1 MNIDTH
7 VNSIVQNI
15 VDQITT
21 QVQTQAMAAIDAKI
35 NEVIAAIDVTPVL
48 SQILSQKIDAKLNLL
63 PIDSSTITAELK
75 NRVENIADSISQN
88 VQVES
93 MAAVKDS
100 VSSMINGIDF
110 QALYKTTILSAIQNK
125 EIIFPASSIPSSAIN
140 LDGIV
145 LTGENID
152 GGIIKNF
159 GSTGIDDKATACQ
172 VTIMDDVT
180 VVENNLLTRDLT
192 VKGTTTIE
200 GDLNVTGTMPE
211 TSPLFQSVVLAA
223 TTNVRASLDQ
233 TAYQHY
239 SNMVYA
245 QINEHG
251 LDLSR
256 ITINGEELVNGN
268 NLGSFVTASNLQRV
282 GVLQELQVQGEALL
296 SQTLYTTNKRVGIN
310 TVEPSQALSV
320 WDQEVEIGF
329 GKQSSNTG
337 IIGTPRN
344 QTLIISANGKNNIIA
359 TPDGATTVNK
369 INIGSMSFTV
379 GDMPPSNDQPKGSVV
394 FNSNPSLGGPLGW
407 VSLGE
412 ARWANFGIID

>member
-7 VNSIVQNI
+7 VNSIVQSI

-21 QVQTQAMAAIDAKI
+21 QVQTQAMAVIDAKI
-35 NEVIAAIDVTPVL
+35 NEVISAIDVTPILAQTL
-48 SQILSQKIDAKLNLL
+48 SQRIDAKLNLL
-63 PIDSSTITAELK
+63 PIDSSTIEAEL
-75 NRVENIADSISQN
+75 NSRVENLATNISAE
-88 VQVES
+88 VQS
-93 MAAVKDS
+93 QAITAIKDS
-100 VSSMINGIDF
+100 VGSIVNGLDF
-110 QALYKTTILSAIQNK
+110 QTLYKTTILAAVQNK
-125 EIIFPASSIPSSAIN
+125 EIIFPASSIPSTAIN

-145 LTGENID
+145 LSGENID

-159 GSTGIDDKATACQ
+159 GSTGIDDRASACQ
-172 VTIMDDVT
+172 VTVMDDVT
-180 VVENNLLTRDLT
+180 VIENNLLTRDLT

-239 SNMVYA
+239 SNMVYE

-256 ITINGEELVNGN
+256 ITINGKELINGN
-268 NLGSFVTASNLQRV
+268 NLGSFVTASSLQTV
-282 GVLQELQVQGEALL
+282 GTLQELRVQGEALL
-296 SQTLYTTNKRVGIN
+296 SQSLYTTNKRVGIN
-310 TVEPSQALSV
+310 TIDPSQALSV
-320 WDQEVEIGF
+320 WDQEIEIGF
-329 GKQSSNTG
+329 GKQSNNTA
-337 IIGTPRN
+337 IIGTPRS
-344 QTLIISANGKNNIIA
+344 QTLVISSNGKNNITV
-359 TPDGATTVNK
+359 TPDGATTVNQL
-369 INIGSMSFTV
+369 NIGSMTFSV
-379 GDMPPSNDQPKGSVV
+379 ANMPPATNEPKGSVV